1 MKWNEQERRKEMPL
15 TKMIFM
21 TGIAAMTLIHLDS
34 LAVAKSESQAAPA
47 AIEQSTSDAPT
58 GQSTFRVQPMLK
70 DLPPGVAQTETKRT
84 KAQIDFARNCKFV
97 GIAEC
102 CVRHQNPTT
111 NWSAVA
117 PSKSVTRSPQS
128 RIF

>member
-34 LAVAKSESQAAPA
+34 LAVAKSESQAAPPA
-47 AIEQSTSDAPT
+47 NEQSTSDAPI
-58 GQSTFRVQPMLK
+58 GQSTFRVQLMLK

-84 KAQIDFARNCKFV
+84 KAQIDFDKKLQICRDC
-97 GIAEC
+97 
-102 CVRHQNPTT
+102 
-111 NWSAVA
+111 
-117 PSKSVTRSPQS
+117 
-128 RIF
+128 